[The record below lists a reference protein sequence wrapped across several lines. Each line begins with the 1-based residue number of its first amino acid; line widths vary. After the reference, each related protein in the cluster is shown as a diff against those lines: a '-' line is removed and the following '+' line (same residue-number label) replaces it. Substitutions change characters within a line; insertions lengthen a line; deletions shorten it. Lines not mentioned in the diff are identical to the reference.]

1 MQIPYYALP
10 TFNTQTL
17 QPHSVPTSV
26 PSFFF
31 FLKFCSFAVTRN
43 LTTDD
48 GLEVELDKTMAS
60 FVRSFVR
67 RRRFAPT
74 PTPCSYTRL
83 ILLKTARSLARL
95 VAVLLAASRRR
106 RSNDTSLLELGFGRS
121 HARLFADADFIV
133 SRM

>member
-1 MQIPYYALP
+1 
-10 TFNTQTL
+10 
-17 QPHSVPTSV
+17 
-26 PSFFF
+26 
-31 FLKFCSFAVTRN
+31 

-83 ILLKTARSLARL
+83 ILLKTARSLFARL